1 MRMGISGDHQ
11 LAEEAL
17 IPTGPSPQVEG
28 WLALSNS
35 GQGRLTKMVRDARAR
50 PNKTERF
57 GDGNFTAPP
66 APHHSSATSEG
77 VGGVRDALTASYITR
92 EFPRRKGFGV
102 KAQLFDTVLK
112 G

>member
-1 MRMGISGDHQ
+1 
-11 LAEEAL
+11 
-17 IPTGPSPQVEG
+17 
-28 WLALSNS
+28 
-35 GQGRLTKMVRDARAR
+35 MVRDARAR

-77 VGGVRDALTASYITR
+77 VGGVRDALTASNITR

-102 KAQLFDTVLK
+102 KAQFLDT
-112 G
+112 GFEG

>member
-1 MRMGISGDHQ
+1 MGISGDHQ
-11 LAEEAL
+11 LAEETL
-17 IPTGPSPQVEG
+17 IPTGPSPKVKG

-35 GQGRLTKMVRDARAR
+35 GQGRLTKVVWDARAR

-77 VGGVRDALTASYITR
+77 VGGVRDALTASNITR

-102 KAQLFDTVLK
+102 KAQFLDT
-112 G
+112 GFEG

>member
-1 MRMGISGDHQ
+1 MRISGHHQ

-17 IPTGPSPQVEG
+17 IPTGPPPQMEG

-35 GQGRLTKMVRDARAR
+35 SQGRLTKMVRDARAR

-77 VGGVRDALTASYITR
+77 VGGVRDALTASNITR

-102 KAQLFDTVLK
+102 KAQFLDT
-112 G
+112 GFEG